1 MRPGATFKL
10 SASMSRKRT
19 PNCVTTFESYSHEY
33 EWKIS
38 KFEWH
43 LSKSQ
48 PLQCPDVIK
57 SPPGKLPV
65 AQWRLEALGKG
76 SISPSS
82 GYYYSKQATTNKQ
95 SEPDSWTVKL
105 TQIGYDRVWARVDMT
120 TKRYYYDS
128 GSEYQCDTL
137 RTLTVLPPCSR
148 SNTVAVTHYEGFTG
162 YIPMKQLHYYRDGDN
177 LIIHCHIYVHQLE
190 NPIHTIYPATA
201 DHVTQ
206 APKFDLSKI
215 MDGARQNG
223 QCTDIILVTEDKE
236 FKAHKVVLVS
246 QSPFFATRFE
256 DRWTEQCGNRIDMTD
271 IPTDIMEAILAY
283 VYTGNVVNIAQIA
296 HRLLPKAEKYQLEG
310 LKVSC
315 EEALS
320 KTLTAQGIVDVL
332 LLADTHNAQNL
343 KQSCLV
349 FIAKNV
355 SAVKK
360 TSSWSEESINSGTN
374 KKLWMEV
381 LEFLV
386 KSM

>member
-1 MRPGATFKL
+1 
-10 SASMSRKRT
+10 MSSS
-19 PNCVTTFESYSHEY
+19 NCVTTFESYSHEY
-33 EWKIS
+33 QWKIS

-43 LSKSQ
+43 LSNSQ

-65 AQWRLEALGKG
+65 AQWKLEALGKG
-76 SISPSS
+76 TSPSND
-82 GYYYSKQATTNKQ
+82 YYFSKQANNNKQ
-95 SEPDSWTVKL
+95 PEPDSWTVKL
-105 TQIGYDRVWARVDMT
+105 TQTEFNRVWARVDMT
-120 TKRYYYDS
+120 VRRYHYDYS
-128 GSEYQCDTL
+128 RSESWYDTL
-137 RTLTVLPPCSR
+137 RTLIVSPPCSKP
-148 SNTVAVTHYEGFTG
+148 NTVAVSYNQGFTG
-162 YIPMKQLHYYRDGDN
+162 YIPMKQLPYYRDGDN
-177 LIIHCHIYVHQLE
+177 LIIHCHIYVHLLE

-215 MDGARQNG
+215 MDSARQNG
-223 QCTDIILVTEDKE
+223 QCTDIILVTEEKE

-246 QSPFFATRFE
+246 QSPFFLTRFE
-256 DRWTEQCGNRIDMTD
+256 DRWTEQCGNRIDMMD

-296 HRLLPKAEKYQLEG
+296 HRLLPKAEEYQLEG

-320 KTLTAQGIVDVL
+320 KTLTAQGVVDVL

-360 TSSWSEESINSGTN
+360 TSSWSEESINSATN